1 MADNFGLKIGLEG
14 EKEFKKALSE
24 INQSFKVL
32 GSEMKV
38 VTSQFDKNDK
48 SVEALTARNE
58 VLNKEIEAQ
67 KKKMET
73 LRAALSNAAESFGE
87 NDRRTQNW
95 QIQLNNATAALN
107 DMERELEQ
115 NESAI
120 DELGDEMQ
128 QAGKQADNFGDEIEG
143 AAKDADGASSKL
155 EKVGSVVKGLGV
167 AIGASVAAAGAALA
181 GLTKSF
187 LDLAESTREYREDQA
202 KLDAAFTTAGFTAEQ
217 SGAAYTDFYS
227 ILGEEDRS
235 VEAVNHLAKLCET
248 EEELAQW
255 TDIAAGVWATFG
267 DSLPIEGL
275 TEAANETAKTGQ
287 LTGVLADAL
296 NWAGLSEDEFQAS
309 LDACN
314 SEQERAALI
323 TETLNG
329 LYDEAA
335 ENYKELNGDVMDA
348 RRAQA
353 ELTDAYAQLG
363 AIAEPIMTTLKFM
376 AADVLTE
383 MVPFVA
389 LMGEGLQGVLEGTAG
404 SAEKF
409 AEGMKGIVD
418 VLLTQVSTI
427 VPLIGE
433 SILASLPTLLE
444 AGVDII
450 VTLLDGIV
458 AALPSLAEAAVMIV
472 LELVNGLLSL
482 LPQLAETAMQVIA
495 TLASGIATALPELI
509 PTIVQIL
516 TTVVQTLIENL
527 PLILDAALQL
537 IMGLAQGLLTAI
549 PVLIETLPSIIL
561 AIVDFVLGAIPQII
575 DAGIQLLTS
584 LVSALPEII
593 TAIVEAIPQ
602 IIDGIITAV
611 LDSIPQ
617 LIQAGIDL
625 LVSLIQ
631 ALPEIITTIVAAI
644 PEIIGSIVN
653 AIVNNIPQI
662 VMAGV
667 ELLTSLIANLPTI
680 IVEIV
685 KAVPQILTGLV
696 SAFGEGVSQLASV
709 GANLVRGLW
718 QGIQSLAGWLWDK
731 VSGWISSIWDGI
743 CDFFGIHSPSA
754 EMAWIGEMMVKGLG
768 NGFDDEMGS
777 VGDEMVDAVAEAGA
791 LTGEAIL
798 EAVRTGLMKNLTLL
812 EEPIAALITLIG
824 EEFVEFMPNILS
836 AALNFNEWLAQAI
849 AQNSDETVIAQ
860 LKQLITAICR
870 LFAAV
875 RSDFISIGQAIMEGI
890 GYGIRSRSTWLNN
903 LISSYI
909 RSMMARVESM
919 LGIHSPSKVFA
930 EIGGYMAEGMGVGFT
945 STMNSVREQMEDS
958 IPTAFDVS
966 TQDHTATLVNGLV
979 GGLSSVLGNSGKQVI
994 TLQVNLD
1001 SRTIAQTVFDPLK
1014 NVATQ
1019 RGVSYG

>member
-48 SVEALTARNE
+48 SVEALTTRNQ

-67 KKKMET
+67 KKKIET

-115 NESAI
+115 NESDI

-217 SGAAYTDFYS
+217 AGAAYTDFYS

-309 LDACN
+309 LDACT

-329 LYDEAA
+329 LYEEAA

-353 ELTDAYAQLG
+353 ELTDAYAELG

-376 AADVLTE
+376 AADVLKE
-383 MVPFVA
+383 MIPFVSM
-389 LMGEGLQGVLEGTAG
+389 MGEGLQGVLEGTAG

-418 VLLTQVSTI
+418 VLLNQLSTI
-427 VPLIGE
+427 VPMIGQA
-433 SILASLPTLLE
+433 ILASLPTLLE

-458 AALPSLAEAAVMIV
+458 SALPTLAEATVMIV

-495 TLASGIATALPELI
+495 TLASGIATALPQLI

-527 PLILDAALQL
+527 PLVLEAALQL
-537 IMGLAQGLLTAI
+537 IMGLAQGLLDAI
-549 PVLIETLPSIIL
+549 PVLIEALPAIIL
-561 AIVDFVLGAIPQII
+561 AIVDFVIGAIPQII

-584 LVSALPEII
+584 LVSALPDII
-593 TAIVEAIPQ
+593 TAIVAAIPQ
-602 IIDGIITAV
+602 IIEGIITAV

-617 LIQAGIDL
+617 IIQAGIDL
-625 LVSLIQ
+625 LVALIQ

-653 AIVNNIPQI
+653 ALINSIPQI
-662 VMAGV
+662 VQAGV
-667 ELLTSLIANLPTI
+667 QLLISLIKNLPTI

-685 KAVPQILTGLV
+685 KAVPQIISGLV
-696 SAFGEGVSQLASV
+696 SAFGKGVSQLADV

-718 QGIQSLAGWLWDK
+718 QGIQSLASWLWNK

-743 CDFFGIHSPSA
+743 CDFFGIASPSK
-754 EMAWIGEMMVKGLG
+754 EMGWVGEMLVEGLARAINA
-768 NGFDDEMGS
+768 NGK
-777 VGDEMVDAVAEAGA
+777 DAVEAAEGMADDINSVMNGLATDMETSIPTDLSLDAGA
-791 LTGEAIL
+791 ANALTES
-798 EAVRTGLMKNLTLL
+798 
-812 EEPIAALITLIG
+812 
-824 EEFVEFMPNILS
+824 S
-836 AALNFNEWLAQAI
+836 A
-849 AQNSDETVIAQ
+849 D
-860 LKQLITAICR
+860 
-870 LFAAV
+870 
-875 RSDFISIGQAIMEGI
+875 
-890 GYGIRSRSTWLNN
+890 SRSTVMDGMYGSLVTVQQMVVRSEDDIRKVSQELYN
-903 LISSYI
+903 LMQTGS
-909 RSMMARVESM
+909 RAQGRV
-919 LGIHSPSKVFA
+919 L
-930 EIGGYMAEGMGVGFT
+930 
-945 STMNSVREQMEDS
+945 
-958 IPTAFDVS
+958 TA
-966 TQDHTATLVNGLV
+966 
-979 GGLSSVLGNSGKQVI
+979 
-994 TLQVNLD
+994 
-1001 SRTIAQTVFDPLK
+1001 
-1014 NVATQ
+1014 
-1019 RGVSYG
+1019 